1 MTPIDTRRIAAN
13 IRRIRES
20 KYYSQEYMAGKL
32 GMGQNGYSK
41 IELNKTRLT
50 VAHLL
55 SIAILLEIDAAELL
69 AA

>member
-20 KYYSQEYMAGKL
+20 KYYSLEYMAGKL